1 MTGLRFWLFLTF
13 VLVIWAAMH
22 GYVFWRAASVP
33 WVANHVPRRYLVAT
47 AVALWCAYPVARIL
61 EAADWQGIALPLEFA
76 SACWIGILFLC
87 LSALVMVE
95 VVTLGGA
102 VLGKFVTTLRGL
114 ALIVAWIFAGIGLV
128 QAQRDPVLRD
138 YEVELAGL
146 PASRD
151 GLVLVQISDCHLG
164 TLIGRKWLER
174 LVDRVNLLRPDIIAI
189 VGDLVDGNVGRVQP
203 LQPVLQKL
211 QAPLGVWAVT
221 GNHEYYAGLDRSLK
235 LLEQAGYTV
244 LRDRSAEVVPGLV
257 LCGVDDLTAR
267 RQFGENGNPV
277 KNALA
282 ERKPGAAILLSH
294 SPWQAAVAAE
304 GGAGLMLCGHT
315 HEGQVWPFKYLVALS
330 YPLIGGRYEVKGM
343 PVIVCRGTGTWG
355 PRLRLWRPSEFVRI
369 KLRSGPAVPGPISGV
384 TAEGPG

>member
-33 WVANHVPRRYLVAT
+33 WVANHVPRRYLVAA

-61 EAADWQGIALPLEFA
+61 EAAGWQGIALPLESA

-235 LLEQAGYTV
+235 LLEQAG
-244 LRDRSAEVVPGLV
+244 
-257 LCGVDDLTAR
+257 
-267 RQFGENGNPV
+267 
-277 KNALA
+277 
-282 ERKPGAAILLSH
+282 
-294 SPWQAAVAAE
+294 
-304 GGAGLMLCGHT
+304 
-315 HEGQVWPFKYLVALS
+315 
-330 YPLIGGRYEVKGM
+330 
-343 PVIVCRGTGTWG
+343 
-355 PRLRLWRPSEFVRI
+355 
-369 KLRSGPAVPGPISGV
+369 
-384 TAEGPG
+384 